1 MTRFYFFVLALIF
14 VSFHSLAQ
22 TDSVTT
28 LNSLTISGNRIQPG
42 FEETG
47 ASVIIISKTDIQR
60 TPSISIAD
68 MLHNYAGIDIRQR
81 GANGIQA
88 DVGIRGS
95 TFDQVLILLNGIK
108 ISDLQTGHHSMN
120 LPMDMESVERIEIIK
135 GPAARVHGQNA
146 FAGAINIITKA
157 PTESFVKISAMGGEH
172 GLGGFRI
179 SAAQGNE
186 KARHYMAAGRDFSD
200 GYRYNTG
207 YEINNFFYQSD
218 ISTGKGK
225 LNVLSGY
232 SGRSFGANGFYAGPA
247 FQEQFEEVQ
256 TSLVAIGFTSPEKGN
271 RTLQQRLYW
280 RRNQDD
286 YMFDQTT
293 PTVFHNFHLNNTVG
307 YEINSSIKHSLGVL
321 GLGVDMNQLWL
332 RSNNLGDRER
342 TVATLFVENKFAFL
356 QDRLNVTPGM
366 QLNYYSDY
374 GVNFFPGIDFSLL
387 TVKGVSIFGNTG
399 YTYRVPS
406 YTNLYYSDPANLSN
420 PDLKPENAFTY
431 EAGVKVNNVKSI
443 QAQVSYFS
451 RDGRRIIDYQRA
463 VPTDPWYPVNQL
475 NITMSGIDLDAH
487 WRPTKLPVS
496 VNAGFTWIQS
506 SKSTVE
512 GFSKYALESLN
523 KQVVASVSIRY
534 AKWLT
539 HTISYRYYDR
549 IAMDNYQV
557 VDTRLFFQGK
567 KLGGF
572 LEATNLFDE
581 QYTETTMVTLPG
593 RWVKAGIS
601 YTFKSLDSR

>member
-1 MTRFYFFVLALIF
+1 MQRIATLLFLALITF
-14 VSFHSLAQ
+14 QSLAQ

-28 LNSLTISGNRIQPG
+28 LNELTISGNRIQSG

-47 ASVIIISKTDIQR
+47 ASVIIISKADIQN

-81 GANGIQA
+81 GANGVQA

-120 LPMDMESVERIEIIK
+120 LPVDMESVERIEIIK
-135 GPAARVHGQNA
+135 GPAARVYGQNA

-157 PTESFVKISAMGGEH
+157 PTESFVKISAMGGEY
-172 GLGGFRI
+172 GLGGVRI
-179 SAAQGNE
+179 SAAQGNA
-186 KARHYMAAGRDFSD
+186 KAKHYIAAGRDFSD

-207 YEINNFFYQSD
+207 YEMNNYFYQSD
-218 ISTGKGK
+218 IQTNKGMLK
-225 LNVLSGY
+225 ILSGY

-256 TSLVAIGFTSPEKGN
+256 TSLVAVGLTSPAKEN
-271 RTLQQRLYW
+271 IALSQRLYW

-286 YMFDQTT
+286 YMFNKTT

-307 YEINSSIKHSLGVL
+307 YEINSTVKHSLGVL
-321 GLGVDMNQLWL
+321 GLGLDVNQLWL

-342 TVATLFVENKFAFL
+342 TVATVFVENKFAFM
-356 QDRLNVTPGM
+356 QDRLNVTPGV

-374 GVNFFPGIDFSLL
+374 GVNFFPGVDFSLL
-387 TVKGVSIFGNTG
+387 TVSGVSVFGNTG

-420 PDLKPENAFTY
+420 PNLKPEKAFTY
-431 EAGVKVNNVKSI
+431 EAGVKLNNKQGI
-443 QAQVSYFS
+443 QAQVSYFN
-451 RDGRRIIDYQRA
+451 RDGQRIIDYQRA
-463 VPTDPWYPVNQL
+463 ATTDPWYPVNQL

-487 WRPTKLPVS
+487 WRPTNLPVS
-496 VNAGFTWIQS
+496 LNAGFTWIKA
-506 SKSTVE
+506 SKSSVE

-539 HTISYRYYDR
+539 HTIAYRYYDR
-549 IAMDNYQV
+549 IAMDNYQI

-567 KLGGF
+567 KLAGF
-572 LEATNLFDE
+572 VEATNLFDE

-601 YTFKSLDSR
+601 YTFKNSDTR

>member
-1 MTRFYFFVLALIF
+1 MQRIATLLSLALIF
-14 VSFHSLAQ
+14 VSFYSRAQ
-22 TDSVTT
+22 VDSVTT

-47 ASVIIISKTDIQR
+47 ASVIIISRADIQR

-81 GANGIQA
+81 GANGVQA

-120 LPMDMESVERIEIIK
+120 LPVDMESVERIEIIK
-135 GPAARVHGQNA
+135 GPAARVYGQNA

-157 PTESFVKISAMGGEH
+157 PTESFLKVSALGGEH

-179 SAAQGNE
+179 SAAQGND
-186 KARHYMAAGRDFSD
+186 KTRHYIAAGRDFSD

-218 ISTGKGK
+218 ISTSKGK
-225 LNVLSGY
+225 LNVMSGY

-256 TSLVAIGFTSPEKGN
+256 TSLVAVGFTSPEKRN

-293 PTVFHNFHLNNTVG
+293 PTVYHNFHLNNTVG

-321 GLGVDMNQLWL
+321 GLGVDVNQLWL

-342 TVATLFVENKFAFL
+342 TVATMFAENKFVFI

-374 GVNFFPGIDFSLL
+374 GVNFFPGIDFSPL
-387 TVKGVSIFGNTG
+387 TVKGVSFFGNTG
-399 YTYRVPS
+399 YTYRVPT

-420 PDLKPENAFTY
+420 PDLKPETAFTY
-431 EAGVKVNNVKSI
+431 EAGVKVNNVQGL

-451 RDGRRIIDYQRA
+451 RDGRRIIDYQRN

-487 WRPTKLPVS
+487 WRPTNLPVS
-496 VNAGFTWIQS
+496 LNAGFTWIRA

-523 KQVVASVSIRY
+523 KQVVAGVSIRY

-539 HTISYRYYDR
+539 HTLSYRYYDR

-557 VDTRLFFQGK
+557 VDTRLFFQGT

-572 LEATNLFDE
+572 VEATNLLDE
-581 QYTETTMVTLPG
+581 QYTETTLVTLPG
-593 RWVKAGIS
+593 RWIKAGIS
-601 YTFKSLDSR
+601 YTFRNL